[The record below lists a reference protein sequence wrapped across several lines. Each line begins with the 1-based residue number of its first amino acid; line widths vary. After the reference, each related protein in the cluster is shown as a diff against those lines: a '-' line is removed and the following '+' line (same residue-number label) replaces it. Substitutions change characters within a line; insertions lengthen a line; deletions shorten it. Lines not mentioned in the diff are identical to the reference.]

1 MYAHACARWYVH
13 TYGHIHGHMTRRIYG
28 THGSQRI
35 TPMRCVVFVLVM
47 GIFRPLNNAI
57 DKAKKSY
64 VTQQELLVWVDESI
78 VKLKAAGNTQA
89 ISNQNISQVVNSTRS
104 RYRITISKMQPNDNS
119 LRLTLDSVEFNQLI
133 EWLDELVNQHG
144 LRVENLDLSKDD
156 KSGFVRVSRLVLEK

>member
-1 MYAHACARWYVH
+1 ML
-13 TYGHIHGHMTRRIYG
+13 I
-28 THGSQRI
+28 
-35 TPMRCVVFVLVM
+35 
-47 GIFRPLNNAI
+47 
-57 DKAKKSY
+57 
-64 VTQQELLVWVDESI
+64 
-78 VKLKAAGNTQA
+78 
-89 ISNQNISQVVNSTRS
+89 NSTRS

>member
-1 MYAHACARWYVH
+1 MKKQIMQYWHSLKEQEQQLIMVA
-13 TYGHIHGHMTRRIYG
+13 GGIF
-28 THGSQRI
+28 
-35 TPMRCVVFVLVM
+35 VVFVLVM

-64 VTQQELLVWVDESI
+64 VTQQELLVWVDQSI

>member
-1 MYAHACARWYVH
+1 MKKQIMQYWRSLKEQEQQLIMVA
-13 TYGHIHGHMTRRIYG
+13 GGIF
-28 THGSQRI
+28 
-35 TPMRCVVFVLVM
+35 VVFVFVM

>member
-1 MYAHACARWYVH
+1 M
-13 TYGHIHGHMTRRIYG
+13 
-28 THGSQRI
+28 
-35 TPMRCVVFVLVM
+35 
-47 GIFRPLNNAI
+47 
-57 DKAKKSY
+57 
-64 VTQQELLVWVDESI
+64 
-78 VKLKAAGNTQA
+78 
-89 ISNQNISQVVNSTRS
+89 VNSTRS

>member
-1 MYAHACARWYVH
+1 MKKQIIQYWRSLKEQEQQLIMVA
-13 TYGHIHGHMTRRIYG
+13 GGIF
-28 THGSQRI
+28 
-35 TPMRCVVFVLVM
+35 VVFVLVM

-144 LRVENLDLSKDD
+144 LRIENLDLSKDD

>member
-1 MYAHACARWYVH
+1 MKQQIMQYWRSLKEQEQQLIMIA
-13 TYGHIHGHMTRRIYG
+13 GGIFI
-28 THGSQRI
+28 I
-35 TPMRCVVFVLVM
+35 FILVM

-64 VTQQELLVWVDESI
+64 VTQQELLIWVDESI

-104 RYRITISKMQPNDNS
+104 RYRITISKMQPNNNS

>member
-1 MYAHACARWYVH
+1 MQYWRSLKEQEQQLIMVA
-13 TYGHIHGHMTRRIYG
+13 GGIF
-28 THGSQRI
+28 
-35 TPMRCVVFVLVM
+35 VVFVLVM

>member
-1 MYAHACARWYVH
+1 MKKQIMQYWRSLKEQEQQLIMVAGGIFV
-13 TYGHIHGHMTRRIYG
+13 I
-28 THGSQRI
+28 
-35 TPMRCVVFVLVM
+35 FVLVM

>member
-1 MYAHACARWYVH
+1 MKKQIIQYWRSLKEQEQQLIMVA
-13 TYGHIHGHMTRRIYG
+13 GGIF
-28 THGSQRI
+28 
-35 TPMRCVVFVLVM
+35 VVFVLVM

-57 DKAKKSY
+57 FKAKKSY

-144 LRVENLDLSKDD
+144 LTVENLDLSKDD